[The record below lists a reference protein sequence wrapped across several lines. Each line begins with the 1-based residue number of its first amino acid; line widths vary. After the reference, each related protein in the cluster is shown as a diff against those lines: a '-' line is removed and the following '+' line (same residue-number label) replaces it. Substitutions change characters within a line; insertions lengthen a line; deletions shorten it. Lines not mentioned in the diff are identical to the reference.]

1 MGGKKQWVVSSNGP
15 DWIDVTTLM
24 TAIGGIHECHV
35 ELTVI
40 TTTQGHNG
48 LLAFT
53 LEAWIDTV
61 EAHQTKVLASVAGA
75 WPNEKHKDF
84 AHAVFEGL
92 YRLDA
97 EVGKGYAQ
105 KTLLK

>member
-1 MGGKKQWVVSSNGP
+1 MGGKKQWAASTNGP

-61 EAHQTKVLASVAGA
+61 EAHQTKVLASVPGV
-75 WPNEKHKDF
+75 WPNERHRDF

-92 YRLDA
+92 YKLDA
-97 EVGKGYAQ
+97 QIGKEYTQ
-105 KTLLK
+105 KTLLN